1 MAWTP
6 EQVELLKKRWSEGF
20 SGKMIAEEI
29 GGVTRN
35 AVIGKAHRLGLVGWP
50 TRCAILDKA
59 LMGRTSRKTNGDKV
73 VRIQTYQHK
82 RRTRRPVQDSDAP
95 LERIVCYGKTNFI
108 STSVKRKMGYQETD
122 YDLGGKMSPFP
133 APSAEVPDE
142 TLRYLIR
149 SLY

>member
-59 LMGRTSRKTNGDKV
+59 LMDRVSPKKNGGTV
-73 VRIQTYQHK
+73 VPIRAYRRK
-82 RRTRRPVQDSDAP
+82 RRTHRPVQDSDAP
-95 LERIVCYGKTNFI
+95 PERVVCYGKTNFI
-108 STSVKRKMGYQETD
+108 SASVRRKMGYQQTD